1 MQILTI
7 RFKHQKIPGKTGS
20 TFSWPQQAFFGTMGF
35 FSMGV
40 PDASP
45 SYTQTDI
52 LLVLKRKDIEAGVL
66 DGPDKGRESKK

>member
-1 MQILTI
+1 
-7 RFKHQKIPGKTGS
+7 
-20 TFSWPQQAFFGTMGF
+20 MGF